1 MTAAEKFATSTAV
14 TVAARI
20 GMFATP
26 ILITIALFVL
36 GNYLSAQASAMQ
48 AMVERIASVERASAD
63 VGGRVSTVETRIN
76 IGQAAREAF
85 QAETRQALKEQS
97 AVLSQILQ
105 VQATILERI
114 EKNRP

>member
-20 GMFATP
+20 GMFLTP
-26 ILITIALFVL
+26 ALITIALFVL
-36 GNYLSAQASAMQ
+36 SNYLSTQAEAMHE
-48 AMVERIASVERASAD
+48 MVERIAQVEKAAGD

-76 IGQAAREAF
+76 LGQAARDAF

-97 AVLSQILQ
+97 ATLTQILQ

-114 EKNRP
+114 EKNR